1 MDERERIHFLA
12 SHYSA
17 LQGLRFTP
25 FWLFFALSP
34 WRYAMPD
41 HAPTFFRDYATIAL
55 LLFGIAWAWLAGK
68 FYRARYGSVQS
79 KPLHWSHFLFL
90 GVTLAAYVWCYLAD
104 EKNPPVSFV
113 AAWWGC
119 FLSAQGLWTVG
130 TESRR
135 IPYTAAGIG
144 MLLLALVP
152 LTGRISARRL
162 LSVDHPSGSILL
174 GTIMLALG
182 ILDHFELLRLLSPAS
197 RSTHA

>member
-1 MDERERIHFLA
+1 MEERERIRFLA

-25 FWLFFALSP
+25 FWLFIALSP

-41 HAPTFFRDYATIAL
+41 HAPTFLRDYATIAM

-79 KPLHWSHFLFL
+79 KPLHWSHFLFA
-90 GVTLAAYVWCYLAD
+90 GISLAAYIWCYLAD

-119 FLSAQGLWTVG
+119 FLGAQGLWTG
-130 TESRR
+130 TDSRR
-135 IPYTAAGIG
+135 ISYAAAAIC
-144 MLLLALVP
+144 MLLLGLVP
-152 LTGRISARRL
+152 LTGRVSPHRLFSAE
-162 LSVDHPSGSILL
+162 HPSGMILL
-174 GTIMLALG
+174 GTIMLCLG
-182 ILDHFELLRLLSPAS
+182 ILDHFELVRLLSPAS

>member
-1 MDERERIHFLA
+1 MDDRERIHFLA

-41 HAPTFFRDYATIAL
+41 HRPTFVRDYTTIAM
-55 LLFGIAWAWLAGK
+55 LLFCIAWAWLAGK

-79 KPLHWSHFLFL
+79 KPQHWSHFLFAGSML
-90 GVTLAAYVWCYLAD
+90 VAYLWCYLAD

-113 AAWWGC
+113 ALWWGC
-119 FLSAQGLWTVG
+119 FLNVQCLWTVG

-135 IPYTAAGIG
+135 IAYTAAGIS

-152 LTGRISARRL
+152 VTGLISTSRL

-174 GTIMLALG
+174 GTIMLAMG
-182 ILDHFELLRLLSPAS
+182 IFDHFELLRLLSPAS
-197 RSTHA
+197 GSTHA